1 MPRNFRSDRSAP
13 SSPGARRLSADE
25 VPPPPR
31 TIPKPKGATPTVF
44 TLRACAAL
52 RRAVVHFNATRF
64 FESHEDWETI
74 WHECEGAHRLFVQGL
89 IQLAAAFHHVD
100 HGTASGL
107 VKLLR
112 SSCEKLAA
120 PTPETHGLDVGRL
133 AADLVPWWAFG
144 ERVATGTA
152 KRGPLTPPFPT
163 LGYVE
168 GRVPAPLPPEPHD
181 DADEDPA

>member
-1 MPRNFRSDRSAP
+1 MPADDVPSAAADDP
-13 SSPGARRLSADE
+13 VSPDDEGRDADGFLTPARVRGLFD
-25 VPPPPR
+25 
-31 TIPKPKGATPTVF
+31 
-44 TLRACAAL
+44 
-52 RRAVVHFNATRF
+52 RAVVHFNATRF

-120 PTPETHGLDVGRL
+120 PTSETHGLDVARL

-144 ERVATGTA
+144 ERVATGAA

-163 LGYVE
+163 LRYVE

-181 DADEDPA
+181 DESPD

>member
-1 MPRNFRSDRSAP
+1 MPAADVP
-13 SSPGARRLSADE
+13 SADPE
-25 VPPPPR
+25 DDGR
-31 TIPKPKGATPTVF
+31 DADGFLTPARVRGLF
-44 TLRACAAL
+44 D
-52 RRAVVHFNATRF
+52 RAVVHFNATRF

-74 WHECEGAHRLFVQGL
+74 WHECDGAHRLFVQGL

-120 PTPETHGLDVGRL
+120 PTPETHGLDVARL

-144 ERVATGTA
+144 DRVAAGAA
-152 KRGPLTPPFPT
+152 KRGPLTPSFPT
-163 LGYVE
+163 LRYVE
-168 GRVPAPLPPEPHD
+168 GRVPTPLPPEPHD
-181 DADEDPA
+181 AADDDPA